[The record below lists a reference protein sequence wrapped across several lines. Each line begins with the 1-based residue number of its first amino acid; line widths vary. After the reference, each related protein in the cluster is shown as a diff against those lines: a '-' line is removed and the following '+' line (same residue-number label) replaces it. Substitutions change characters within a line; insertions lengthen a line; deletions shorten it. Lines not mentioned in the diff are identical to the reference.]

1 MTSLHVNLH
10 THLKNSPKMQNHFTL
25 LTIKLVYKP
34 CKYEESHTA
43 INLNCPEIITMLPS
57 WVCYS
62 SQVSMHSFVCCA
74 TKFGLRYGFCSC
86 AFLLVVGLYYS
97 LYASPPD
104 YMQGDLVRIMYL
116 HVPAA
121 WISLGTYFLIAV
133 SGFVSLVKRN
143 LVGATFSRAIAPIGA
158 CFTLV
163 CLVAGIIWGKHTWG
177 TWWVWDA
184 RLTSMLLLLFLY
196 LGYILLWNVFE
207 DQRRA
212 AKTTALFAVF
222 SAVNVP
228 IVKFSVNIWATLHQ
242 PSSIIRKGGIAVDSE
257 MLFPLIFMFVVFT
270 MLCIVLTTTRM
281 STLIAKREVHARTS
295 SLYGEAL

>member
-1 MTSLHVNLH
+1 
-10 THLKNSPKMQNHFTL
+10 
-25 LTIKLVYKP
+25 
-34 CKYEESHTA
+34 
-43 INLNCPEIITMLPS
+43 
-57 WVCYS
+57 
-62 SQVSMHSFVCCA
+62 MHSFVCSA
-74 TKFGLRYGFCSC
+74 TKSVLRYGFCSC
-86 AFLLVVGLYYS
+86 AFFLVVGLYYS
-97 LYASPPD
+97 LHASPPD

-116 HVPAA
+116 HVPSA

-133 SGFVSLVKRN
+133 SSFVSLVKRN

-163 CLVAGIIWGKHTWG
+163 CLVAGNIWGKHTWG

-212 AKTTALFAVF
+212 AKTTALFSLF

-257 MLFPLIFMFVVFT
+257 MLFPLILMFVAFT
-270 MLCIVLTTTRM
+270 MLCIVLTMARI
-281 STLIAKREVHARTS
+281 STLVAMREVQSRTS